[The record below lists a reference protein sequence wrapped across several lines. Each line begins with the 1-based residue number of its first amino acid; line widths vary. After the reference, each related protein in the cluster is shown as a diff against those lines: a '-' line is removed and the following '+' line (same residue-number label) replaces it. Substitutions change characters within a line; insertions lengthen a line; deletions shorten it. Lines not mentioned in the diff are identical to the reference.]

1 MKILRKVEMDACE
14 QHAKQEAA
22 AAKQDGKAI
31 LKVCRQKYRQGIACV
46 TILLTITMDSSI

>member
-1 MKILRKVEMDACE
+1 MDACE